1 MAFTRKF
8 LADHGVPAEQ
18 IDAIMDERQR
28 TLTGYVPKDDVAA
41 QIAAAVEEAKK
52 AFAAPPVTETDEYKA
67 LRAQLDMRIALDGE
81 EYAGIKPKFR
91 ETVYNMID
99 HADGAAPVADQLG
112 TIREKYEEYFTPTE
126 PERKPQFG
134 APVEGAMP
142 TGNKGPRFSDSWD
155 FVPKR

>member
-52 AFAAPPVTETDEYKA
+52 TFAAPPVEETDEYKA

-99 HADGAAPVADQLG
+99 HADGAAPVSDQLG
-112 TIREKYEEYFTPTE
+112 TIREKYEEYFTPAE

-142 TGNKGPRFSDSWD
+142 TGNKAPRFSDSWD
-155 FVPKR
+155 FMPKH

>member
-8 LADHGVPAEQ
+8 LADHGVPADQ

-28 TLTGYVPKDDVAA
+28 TLTDYVPKNELQS
-41 QIAAAVEEAKK
+41 QIDAAVEAARKE
-52 AFAAPPVTETDEYKA
+52 FAAPPVTESDEYKA

-81 EYAGIKPKFR
+81 EYAGVKPKFR
-91 ETVYNMID
+91 EAVYNMID
-99 HADGAAPVADQLG
+99 RADGAKPIAEQMTG
-112 TIREKYEEYFTPTE
+112 IREKYEEYFTPLE
-126 PERKPQFG
+126 VERKPQFG

>member
-41 QIAAAVEEAKK
+41 QIAAAVEEANKT
-52 AFAAPPVTETDEYKA
+52 FAAPPVEETDEYKA

-99 HADGAAPVADQLG
+99 HAEGAAPVSDQLG
-112 TIREKYEEYFTPTE
+112 TIREKYEEYFTPAE

-134 APVEGAMP
+134 GPLEGAMP
-142 TGNKGPRFSDSWD
+142 KGDKKPTLEELWGYNR
-155 FVPKR
+155 KR